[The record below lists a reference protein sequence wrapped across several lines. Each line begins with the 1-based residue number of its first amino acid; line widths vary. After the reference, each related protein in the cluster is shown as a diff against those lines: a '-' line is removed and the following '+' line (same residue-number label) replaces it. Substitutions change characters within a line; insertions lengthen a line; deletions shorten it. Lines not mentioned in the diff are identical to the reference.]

1 MNNTSPLADI
11 AKVLNCEYIHRE
23 QEATIE
29 AGNNNTLIV
38 FIGGVSFLEITAI
51 RLIKKLNPNVNFTI
65 LTTNIIN
72 GNMIIQDCCDQF
84 KIVEKEEEPPLIQ
97 KQLSLTSLLQ
107 K

>member
-1 MNNTSPLADI
+1 MLAVYTLFLNSDMKNITLENEYMDI
-11 AKVLNCEYIHRE
+11 VY
-23 QEATIE
+23 
-29 AGNNNTLIV
+29 
-38 FIGGVSFLEITAI
+38 
-51 RLIKKLNPNVNFTI
+51 
-65 LTTNIIN
+65 TNIIN